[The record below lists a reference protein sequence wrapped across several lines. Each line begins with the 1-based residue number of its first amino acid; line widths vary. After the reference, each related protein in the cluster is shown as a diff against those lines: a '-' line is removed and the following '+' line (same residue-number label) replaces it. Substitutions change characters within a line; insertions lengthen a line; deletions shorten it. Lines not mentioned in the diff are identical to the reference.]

1 MGRGKVELKRIENQ
15 TSRQVTFS
23 KRKNGIL
30 KKAYE
35 LSLLCDAEVAM
46 IIFSS
51 SGKVYQFATDDEMDR
66 IIARYR
72 NEVGLLH
79 SNHKRFRTL
88 ESWKSE
94 IEELQKSIDIMEAR
108 LRHFCGEDISTMG
121 IKELKQ
127 LERQLRVGVD
137 RIRSK
142 KRRIM
147 SEQIN
152 SLKRR
157 QKELQEENHRLQQMV
172 KLQEIHDVN
181 LSLRNLGA
189 NRRAKYQQSLGYD
202 LVLGSV
208 AAIYVFTVPYTKV
221 EESFNVQTHS
231 FHRYFTS
238 ALPGSLLAAY
248 PLLCVMQELPF
259 ISISVP
265 IFNLFAAV
273 AAASRMKIY
282 LKFKDDGGSFD
293 LLVEAT
299 IKASNDNEELK
310 DDGGSFVMLLKVAE
324 RLPTTM
330 KI

>member
-189 NRRAKYQQSLGYD
+189 NRRAKYQQ
-202 LVLGSV
+202 
-208 AAIYVFTVPYTKV
+208 
-221 EESFNVQTHS
+221 
-231 FHRYFTS
+231 
-238 ALPGSLLAAY
+238 
-248 PLLCVMQELPF
+248 
-259 ISISVP
+259 
-265 IFNLFAAV
+265 
-273 AAASRMKIY
+273 
-282 LKFKDDGGSFD
+282 
-293 LLVEAT
+293 
-299 IKASNDNEELK
+299 
-310 DDGGSFVMLLKVAE
+310 
-324 RLPTTM
+324 RLQSSS
-330 KI
+330 

>member
-51 SGKVYQFATDDEMDR
+51 SGKVYQFATDDDLVFHFNGCRMDR

-142 KRRIM
+142 KV
-147 SEQIN
+147 S
-152 SLKRR
+152 
-157 QKELQEENHRLQQMV
+157 
-172 KLQEIHDVN
+172 N
-181 LSLRNLGA
+181 L
-189 NRRAKYQQSLGYD
+189 YTT
-202 LVLGSV
+202 
-208 AAIYVFTVPYTKV
+208 AA
-221 EESFNVQTHS
+221 
-231 FHRYFTS
+231 
-238 ALPGSLLAAY
+238 
-248 PLLCVMQELPF
+248 
-259 ISISVP
+259 
-265 IFNLFAAV
+265 
-273 AAASRMKIY
+273 
-282 LKFKDDGGSFD
+282 
-293 LLVEAT
+293 
-299 IKASNDNEELK
+299 
-310 DDGGSFVMLLKVAE
+310 
-324 RLPTTM
+324 
-330 KI
+330 